1 MDRFYDSIS
10 SAIRDYQLDESRIF
24 NVDETVFDSRNKS
37 QKVLA
42 LRGAKTV
49 WSKSISTS
57 FHLSIVVC
65 GNAAGKHCTTDIYF
79 SGSELYRGLE
89 ACDAIEGS
97 TITTSN
103 MGIITEQL
111 FYNWIGWSSSQVGS
125 DIERPILLIMDKYGN
140 YISQRSFNKCK
151 QLQVVLL
158 IHPENA
164 THLVQPLDICVFAPF
179 KRAIRD
185 GIFDFMID
193 NDEASTIP

>member
-1 MDRFYDSIS
+1 
-10 SAIRDYQLDESRIF
+10 
-24 NVDETVFDSRNKS
+24 
-37 QKVLA
+37 
-42 LRGAKTV
+42 
-49 WSKSISTS
+49 
-57 FHLSIVVC
+57 
-65 GNAAGKHCTTDIYF
+65 
-79 SGSELYRGLE
+79 
-89 ACDAIEGS
+89 
-97 TITTSN
+97 

-158 IHPENA
+158 IHPEKCKQLQVVILIHPENA
-164 THLVQPLDICVFAPF
+164 THLVQPLDIFVFAPF

-193 NDEASTIP
+193 KREVESLLVYYYLELGNLTVINA